1 MTIIMPIGKY
11 RDQPLTY
18 IFAADPSY
26 LAWFVSTVEGY
37 EEVKDAIVALPDF
50 DAHLTAYRLRQRN
63 REWRK
68 GKFSPTTVEG
78 VCNRLFNGGA
88 E

>member
-11 RDQPLTY
+11 RDQPLTR

-26 LAWFVSTVEGY
+26 LAWFVAVVEGY
-37 EEVKDAIVALPDF
+37 DDVKEAIAALPDF
-50 DAHLTAYRLRQRN
+50 DAHLTAWRSRQRN

-68 GKFSPTTVEG
+68 GKFSPQTVDG
-78 VCNRLFNGGA
+78 VCERLFNGGD
-88 E
+88 